1 MLAPSKTIP
10 ELLAAAKAAI
20 DSGESSMH
28 IAAEA
33 IAQAQ
38 AQGATQRKIAET
50 VDKSAAWVNGLL
62 QWRIGGYQGTCFGP
76 QKQRAR
82 PTAEASP
89 KADPAFSQTKHA
101 KPKSEERAQADTA
114 KAEASKARAK
124 ASQAKADA
132 EKAKADAR
140 KAEADARKAKAEAN
154 AQAKWKRDRDNAFA
168 GAFRHRTPG
177 SKEPKMTHAQRRTL
191 VGLLGHLGNDNA
203 GQRDVAATKA
213 DKLRNEL
220 GVGWDDLIVRAA

>member
-38 AQGATQRKIAET
+38 VQGATQRKIAET

-82 PTAEASP
+82 AKAEAKAKA

-132 EKAKADAR
+132 E
-140 KAEADARKAKAEAN
+140 KAKAEAN

>member
-38 AQGATQRKIAET
+38 VQGATQRKIAET

-82 PTAEASP
+82 AKAEAEAKS
-89 KADPAFSQTKHA
+89 DPAFSQTKHA

-132 EKAKADAR
+132 EKAKSDAR

-191 VGLLGHLGNDNA
+191 VGLLGHFGNDNA